1 MIRVLLDR
9 SLPPRMTEIKL
20 VDRPEILVGRR
31 ITTQKEIHDTGYQKC
46 RSKYRCAYLRRS
58 FSDHASVTC
67 RVLYGKTHYR
77 QGQQGVLGSRNASLK
92 FHCVFLPS
100 AFYLPPTKPHRTAEK
115 LFLTA
120 EARGS

>member
-9 SLPPRMTEIKL
+9 ILPPRMTEIKL

-46 RSKYRCAYLRRS
+46 RSKYRCAYLRGS
-58 FSDHASVTC
+58 FSNHASVTC

-77 QGQQGVLGSRNASLK
+77 QGQQGFLDTCNSSPK
-92 FHCVFLPS
+92 FHCVCLHS
-100 AFYLPPTKPHRTAEK
+100 AFY
-115 LFLTA
+115 
-120 EARGS
+120 